1 MGGKRAGANSGT
13 SSTPQGCTA
22 VAGLYIPPAASSIQG
37 LRGACLPDV
46 PEGEQSSPRRAVGGL
61 LPLHQGLVRPF
72 ISATRVWVIALA
84 AGLAWGPTAR
94 SQTPPVPVLPPR
106 PPADTDTIRRPAASA
121 IPGLD
126 LPLALNLRIE
136 GKKERDRNLVCTSL
150 EAIQASTVSGCNAGF
165 LPLALQP
172 TVSIKSAGVIA
183 DRWHVD
189 IDYDMQRELDA
200 SKDRKS

>member
-1 MGGKRAGANSGT
+1 MGGKRAVANSGT

-37 LRGACLPDV
+37 LRGRCLPDV

-84 AGLAWGPTAR
+84 RRLAWGPTAR
-94 SQTPPVPVLPPR
+94 
-106 PPADTDTIRRPAASA
+106 PPAYPNTIRRRGAAA

-150 EAIQASTVSGCNAGF
+150 EEI
-165 LPLALQP
+165 
-172 TVSIKSAGVIA
+172 
-183 DRWHVD
+183 
-189 IDYDMQRELDA
+189 
-200 SKDRKS
+200 